1 MIVGQNSPFYIDNSI
16 ALENVY
22 RLNVGGNYISPSQDT
37 GLYRSWG
44 DDLPYIYGAAFGVAY
59 SAENTSIIQYPTSI
73 PSFVAPLDV
82 YATARS
88 MGPDPNINLAFN
100 LTWIFTVDSGFSYLV
115 GLHFCEIQANI
126 TKINQR
132 SFGVFL
138 YNQIAEPRVDAIFK
152 AGLAGVPVCKDYL
165 VLVPNGSPQ

>member
-1 MIVGQNSPFYIDNSI
+1 MIVGLNAPFYIDNNT

-22 RLNVGGNYISPSQDT
+22 PLNVGGNDISPSHDM

-44 DDLPYIYGAAFGVAY
+44 DDLPYIYGAAFGVLY
-59 SAENTSIIQYPTSI
+59 SADNMTIQYPTSI

-115 GLHFCEIQANI
+115 GLHFCGIQANI

-132 SFGVFL
+132 
-138 YNQIAEPRVDAIFK
+138 
-152 AGLAGVPVCKDYL
+152 
-165 VLVPNGSPQ
+165 